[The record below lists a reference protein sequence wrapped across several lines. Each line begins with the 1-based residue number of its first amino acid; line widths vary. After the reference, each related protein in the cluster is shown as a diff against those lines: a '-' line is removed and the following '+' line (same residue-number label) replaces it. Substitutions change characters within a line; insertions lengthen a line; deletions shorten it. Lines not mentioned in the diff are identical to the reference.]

1 MVFNNL
7 ALVCHAFG
15 LVKTTRILFRKADID
30 CNSPYP
36 EFCFNSVNNS
46 PVPPGRKV
54 LLDQRDRRVH
64 KVLQDSRDLPVPPG
78 HRVLQD
84 QRDRRVHK
92 VLQGSRVLP
101 VPPGRKVLLLSLI
114 HI

>member
-1 MVFNNL
+1 MKPGNMIFNNL
-7 ALVCHAFG
+7 PLVCSAFG
-15 LVKTTRILFRKADID
+15 LVKTTRILFRKSDID

-36 EFCFNSVNNS
+36 EFCFNSFNNS

-78 HRVLQD
+78 HRAVSYTHLDVYKRQE
-84 QRDRRVHK
+84 QF
-92 VLQGSRVLP
+92 LLP
-101 VPPGRKVLLLSLI
+101 VFDVIYLLLSYF
-114 HI
+114 